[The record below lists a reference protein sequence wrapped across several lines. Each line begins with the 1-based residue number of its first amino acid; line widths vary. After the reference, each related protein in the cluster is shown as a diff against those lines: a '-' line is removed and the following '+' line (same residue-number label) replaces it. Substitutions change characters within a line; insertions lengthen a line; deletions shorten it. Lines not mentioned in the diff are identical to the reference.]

1 MASML
6 IALGSKA
13 LASYPEGAAM
23 AVGFLQ
29 YPLGLRALGHQV
41 AWIELISA
49 AQLQAQPGLA
59 AKFFALMARY
69 GLAQDSVLVA
79 VEDLDHQEFERD
91 DGGRV
96 MRIPAHSQKHPLP
109 DDQNGQIALLPHGF

>member
-41 AWIELISA
+41 AWIELIST

-79 VEDLDHQEFERD
+79 VEDLGPSGIRA
-91 DGGRV
+91 GRYLWHEPGKG
-96 MRIPAHSQKHPLP
+96 RRA
-109 DDQNGQIALLPHGF
+109 